1 MCWLEVRER
10 VGSKKGSGG
19 GSSRP
24 SSPRAQSVF
33 REESELLSL
42 QHLFLPETNNSRILI
57 GQYCTR
63 MLASSSTCSVKP
75 RLWQSGSAASSSAR
89 RRGPSQL
96 LTPSFSPL
104 SPKKPWQTD
113 VPPFHSLSAQRQV
126 QSEMTLTYSPI
137 LLSVSIRPNRH
148 AEVEAGCSSSTTGL
162 AGPSSRRTPRSDRV
176 SAASSGPAPSSQH
189 SVPSSDLRGSSGAGV
204 FSSRRAGSSSS
215 VDMQRL
221 RLASRSTPG
230 ASSDH
235 REIALSST
243 TLIPCSLN
251 QSERCPHQR
260 PCIRCGVHQGGS
272 FSARRCRHGHSSSP
286 ASSLRVL
293 PLHFQYCSPTN
304 RHRTSFL
311 SHGVHT
317 LRVRPI
323 RI

>member
-1 MCWLEVRER
+1 MLGQAAVVAVGQRSVLERQA
-10 VGSKKGSGG
+10 
-19 GSSRP
+19 SRSVP
-24 SSPRAQSVF
+24 TSHSVLQPTVAQ
-33 REESELLSL
+33 EA
-42 QHLFLPETNNSRILI
+42 
-57 GQYCTR
+57 
-63 MLASSSTCSVKP
+63 LAD
-75 RLWQSGSAASSSAR
+75 R
-89 RRGPSQL
+89 RS
-96 LTPSFSPL
+96 
-104 SPKKPWQTD
+104 
-113 VPPFHSLSAQRQV
+113 SLSAQRQV
-126 QSEMTLTYSPI
+126 QSGLTLTYSPI
-137 LLSVSIRPNRH
+137 LLSVSIRPNRR

-162 AGPSSRRTPRSDRV
+162 AGPSSRRPPRSDHV

>member
-1 MCWLEVRER
+1 M
-10 VGSKKGSGG
+10 GG

-33 REESELLSL
+33 EESELLSL

-63 MLASSSTCSVKP
+63 MLASSSTCSAKP

-89 RRGPSQL
+89 RRGPSPTSHSVLQPTL
-96 LTPSFSPL
+96 AQEALADRRS
-104 SPKKPWQTD
+104 
-113 VPPFHSLSAQRQV
+113 SLSAQREV
-126 QSEMTLTYSPI
+126 QSGLTLTYPPT

-148 AEVEAGCSSSTTGL
+148 AEAEAGCTSSTTGL
-162 AGPSSRRTPRSDRV
+162 AGPSSRRPPRSDHD
-176 SAASSGPAPSSQH
+176 SATSSGPARSSQH
-189 SVPSSDLRGSSGAGV
+189 SAPSSDLRGSSGADV
-204 FSSRRAGSSSS
+204 FSSRRTGSSSS

-230 ASSDH
+230 SSSDH
-235 REIALSST
+235 RDITLSST
-243 TLIPCSLN
+243 TLIPCSLD
-251 QSERCPHQR
+251 QSERCLHQR
-260 PCIRCGVHQGGS
+260 PCLRCGVHLGGP

-304 RHRTSFL
+304 RHRNSLL

-317 LRVRPI
+317 LRVRPNQI
-323 RI
+323 